1 MTRVRVSHHIS
12 LVLNMFSCVLE
23 HFAHLDAIQ
32 YILMQLLMNCMFY
45 NFLILFN
52 YFIVVL

>member
-32 YILMQLLMNCMFY
+32 YILMQLLMNCMAY